1 MSHFWTFRKFKKV
14 LFFQLMGIYSTLIL
28 FPSDQELKV
37 ALVVVNM
44 PLGGMVDKFMA
55 LSNIGQYGICVV
67 SAIVMDG

>member
-1 MSHFWTFRKFKKV
+1 MV
-14 LFFQLMGIYSTLIL
+14 GIYSTLIL

-55 LSNIGQYGICVV
+55 LSNIGQYGIGVV